1 MTEMDP
7 HRMTQLVEHL
17 VSGAELDPPLR
28 PEEQEVA
35 DQLRALV
42 VKYVLH
48 LPTSAT
54 DKLPDDVNETD

>member
-1 MTEMDP
+1 
-7 HRMTQLVEHL
+7 MTQLVEHL
-17 VSGAELDPPLR
+17 VCGAELDPPLR